1 MPEKSK
7 SKALLSDTESSVS
20 QNKPVEEWPLCD
32 FLLSWFSDGFPLDK
46 AQAYIALRRV
56 PTMNDLD
63 KQVCMGH

>member
-1 MPEKSK
+1 MEASQ
-7 SKALLSDTESSVS
+7 SHIDRHITCLSAP

-32 FLLSWFSDGFPLDK
+32 YLLSWFSDGFPLEK

-63 KQVCMGH
+63 KQVGD